1 MAKKSS
7 KTAHVLNLISSSA
20 SEQPQKAKE
29 EKNEQKT
36 PSPVQKIFEKT
47 AKNEEISNR
56 IKNGLLKELEK
67 EAGMGGGLTAG
78 KETADVI
85 PGAAADISVKDTG
98 SLSAS
103 LGDITDND
111 GTLPANTEDGFNDYT
126 ESPNKQDNT
135 DSGGYDTQ
143 NSPDSGESYGLQYSS
158 PSLNGTD
165 DIQNSDGG
173 GSYGLQYSSPSLNGT
188 DDIQNSDGGETVN
201 AEQVSVSPEGGANT
215 DTVVS
220 MPSDGNTAAANIPAS
235 GSNHPDG
242 ESLDI
247 RADTKYG
254 VSDGGTNAS
263 VKPESIISSEPKTPR
278 PQSENYGGKPDKD
291 ECQELAE
298 KEKEFKYINI
308 CELLVQDL
316 ADEYMEKFSD
326 CRCSRCRADVMALAL
341 TKLPPKYI
349 VTDSDDILILI
360 NYYKKK
366 LMIEGMTALTTACF
380 AVNGSPRH

>member
-98 SLSAS
+98 GLSAS

-143 NSPDSGESYGLQYSS
+143 NSPDSGE
-158 PSLNGTD
+158 
-165 DIQNSDGG
+165 
-173 GSYGLQYSSPSLNGT
+173 SYGLQYSSPSLNGT

-298 KEKEFKYINI
+298 KEKELKYINI

>member
-98 SLSAS
+98 GLSAS

-143 NSPDSGESYGLQYSS
+143 NSPAAKATACSIPHLPSTEPTIYRIPTAAKLLTPNRYPYPLKAGQTRIQSLACRLTAIRLRQIFPQAVPIILTEKALIYGR
-158 PSLNGTD
+158 
-165 DIQNSDGG
+165 IQNTAFQTAGQTPP
-173 GSYGLQYSSPSLNGT
+173 LSLK
-188 DDIQNSDGGETVN
+188 
-201 AEQVSVSPEGGANT
+201 A
-215 DTVVS
+215 
-220 MPSDGNTAAANIPAS
+220 
-235 GSNHPDG
+235 
-242 ESLDI
+242 
-247 RADTKYG
+247 
-254 VSDGGTNAS
+254 
-263 VKPESIISSEPKTPR
+263 
-278 PQSENYGGKPDKD
+278 
-291 ECQELAE
+291 
-298 KEKEFKYINI
+298 
-308 CELLVQDL
+308 
-316 ADEYMEKFSD
+316 
-326 CRCSRCRADVMALAL
+326 
-341 TKLPPKYI
+341 
-349 VTDSDDILILI
+349 
-360 NYYKKK
+360 
-366 LMIEGMTALTTACF
+366 
-380 AVNGSPRH
+380 